1 MEKVENQIRLNFTD
15 KEVNQILRSQRNGET
30 QYTRH
35 YSQNEEFFLKLS
47 KNFTV
52 PSFPIHH
59 DVRKPEP
66 SARYLDAIRELF
78 SSITPLVPK
87 VFDGLTYYFDPADIL
102 RPAFFQLYRIGE
114 NHYMY
119 MLKVDLTFK
128 PSEHK
133 VLQSGTN
140 DSTPEYSTEKLFLD
154 AIAIPLDSVEVVQN
168 RISSFKIK
176 QTISQTWIGETGR
189 GYFVQGIW
197 MDHDLTKF
205 FSKLFLPS
213 GMRTY
218 PYYPFLCR
226 YRTMCSTVINNAVDE
241 RKKTPPMLHRAMDF
255 AVPEI
260 KTIQECLRENEFTEE
275 LPEFKQLKARIPDFW
290 TKIWG
295 NFSIRAYLNER
306 DMKEFI
312 IEG

>member
-1 MEKVENQIRLNFTD
+1 MEKVQNQIRLNYTD
-15 KEVNQILRSQRNGET
+15 KEINELLRDQRNGET
-30 QYTRH
+30 EYTRH

-47 KNFTV
+47 SEFTV

-59 DVRKPEP
+59 DVRIKEP
-66 SARYLDAIRELF
+66 SKRYL
-78 SSITPLVPK
+78 SSIKKLFNSIVPHVPK
-87 VFDGLTYYFDPADIL
+87 VFNGLTYYFDPADIL

-128 PSEHK
+128 PNEHT
-133 VLQSGTN
+133 VLQAGTN
-140 DSTPEYSTEKLFLD
+140 DSTPEYSTDKLFLD
-154 AIAIPLDSVEVVQN
+154 AIIIPLESVEIVQK
-168 RISSFKIK
+168 RISSFKIR

-213 GMRTY
+213 GLRTY

-226 YRTMCSTVINNAVDE
+226 YRTICSTVINTANDE
-241 RKKTPPMLHRAMDF
+241 RKKTPPLLHRAIDF
-255 AVPEI
+255 AIPEI
-260 KTIQECLRENEFTEE
+260 QTIQECLRENEFSEE
-275 LPEFKQLKARIPDFW
+275 LPEFRKLKQKVPEFW
-290 TKIWG
+290 TKVWG
-295 NFSIRAYLNER
+295 NLSIKAYLNEK